1 VDGFNS
7 LLVRS
12 ANEASSMQFN
22 WVAGPATTQGEFFK
36 GAHQP
41 LHCLCPLLYAFIH
54 TLLIHTIHHGS
65 SCAGSS

>member
-1 VDGFNS
+1 LLCPADVGTCVEVDGFNS

-36 GAHQP
+36 GAQHF
-41 LHCLCPLLYAFIH
+41 LYCLTHRCMLSSTHC
-54 TLLIHTIHHGS
+54 
-65 SCAGSS
+65 